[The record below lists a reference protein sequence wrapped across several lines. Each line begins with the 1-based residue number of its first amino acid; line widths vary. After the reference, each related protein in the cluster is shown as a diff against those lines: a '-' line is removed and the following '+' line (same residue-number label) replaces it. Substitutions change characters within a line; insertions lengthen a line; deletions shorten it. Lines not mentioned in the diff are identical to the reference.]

1 MRTSGLLTS
10 SATTDHQYRIEKEE
24 REEAAQRHNSGWE
37 REREKKKFF
46 SSFCLQSQV
55 TENRNGK
62 CRSKCN
68 FPLQAAVRPGAR
80 EVACPGEL
88 FTLQ

>member
-37 REREKKKFF
+37 REREKKILFF
-46 SSFCLQSQV
+46 LLSP
-55 TENRNGK
+55 K
-62 CRSKCN
+62 
-68 FPLQAAVRPGAR
+68 PGDR
-80 EVACPGEL
+80 E
-88 FTLQ
+88 